1 MTGTKKPH
9 RAKVLCLEIKKLCE
23 DEIAE
28 ANGHL
33 KNCEEYR
40 DGAMFQEESDEIIR
54 IETEKE
60 VYTRILTMID
70 KIYKY
75 EKKDEFKP
83 SYIQRLMF
91 KWGIS
96 KMVSKCGK

>member
-1 MTGTKKPH
+1 MIGTKKPH
-9 RAKVLCLEIKKLCE
+9 RAKVLCLEIKQLCE

-33 KNCEEYR
+33 KNCEE
-40 DGAMFQEESDEIIR
+40 AMLQEESDERIR

-83 SYIQRLMF
+83 NYIQKLMF

-96 KMVSKCGK
+96 KMDRKCGK